1 MKINSRILLF
11 PKNKINLTYQIIAC
25 ATILNLILENSFNY
39 LNTNKKLNIS
49 KLLIKTYMN
58 LFYKYYIYICISHIY
73 RSIKI

>member
-1 MKINSRILLF
+1 MKINYRILLF

-49 KLLIKTYMN
+49 SLLIKTYMN
-58 LFYKYYIYICISHIY
+58 LLYEYYIYVYFAYI
-73 RSIKI
+73 